1 MSALLIDLM
10 LLTLESRLK
19 VIEKQLNYLE
29 KCTQRECAIHR
40 NMGEIEKAE
49 IELQIQNIKNIKL

>member
-1 MSALLIDLM
+1 MSTLLIDLM

-40 NMGEIEKAE
+40 NMVEIEKNRNR
-49 IELQIQNIKNIKL
+49 ITNTKH